1 MAERKRIVVVG
12 GGVAGSTV
20 AKSFDSEADVT
31 LIDPKDYFEI
41 PYAAL
46 RCTVEPKFAQRS
58 IVKHT
63 EYLKK
68 AKLVQSS
75 AQSVSDSAVVAASGD
90 RIPYDFLVVCT
101 GSTYTGPATKAERIK
116 EFEADYEKVKAADSI
131 LIIGGGPVGV
141 ELAGEI
147 VVDFPTKKVTLIQ
160 SGDRLIDFLGPKAS
174 EKTLKWLQS
183 RNVEVILND
192 RIQLDGLAGPIY
204 TTSKGRTIKA
214 DAHFV
219 CVGKRV
225 ASSWL
230 RDSELSSLL
239 DDQGRLKVDA
249 NLRVEGKKNVF
260 ACGDIANTVEIKQG
274 FLAGKQAAV
283 VTENIKKLSK
293 DPKGSKLAVYTPLKA
308 PFGIVSLGR
317 SAGVAQLP
325 FATIIGWLPGTL
337 KSKDLFVGKSR
348 KALGLAS

>member
-46 RCTVEPKFAQRS
+46 RCTVEPKFAERA

-75 AQSVSDSAVVAASGD
+75 AQSVSDSEVVAVSGD

-101 GSTYTGPATKAERIK
+101 GSTYTGPATKEERIK
-116 EFEADYEKVKAADSI
+116 EFEADYKKVKAADSI

-141 ELAGEI
+141 ELAAEI

-192 RIQLDGLAGPIY
+192 RIELDGLAGPIY

-219 CVGKRV
+219 CIGKRV
-225 ASSWL
+225 GSSWL

-348 KALGLAS
+348 KGLGLAS

>member
-1 MAERKRIVVVG
+1 
-12 GGVAGSTV
+12 
-20 AKSFDSEADVT
+20 
-31 LIDPKDYFEI
+31 
-41 PYAAL
+41 
-46 RCTVEPKFAQRS
+46 
-58 IVKHT
+58 
-63 EYLKK
+63 
-68 AKLVQSS
+68 
-75 AQSVSDSAVVAASGD
+75 
-90 RIPYDFLVVCT
+90 VC
-101 GSTYTGPATKAERIK
+101 I
-116 EFEADYEKVKAADSI
+116 
-131 LIIGGGPVGV
+131 
-141 ELAGEI
+141 
-147 VVDFPTKKVTLIQ
+147 
-160 SGDRLIDFLGPKAS
+160 
-174 EKTLKWLQS
+174 
-183 RNVEVILND
+183 
-192 RIQLDGLAGPIY
+192 
-204 TTSKGRTIKA
+204 
-214 DAHFV
+214 
-219 CVGKRV
+219 GKRV
-225 ASSWL
+225 GSSWL

-283 VTENIKKLSK
+283 VIENIKKLSK